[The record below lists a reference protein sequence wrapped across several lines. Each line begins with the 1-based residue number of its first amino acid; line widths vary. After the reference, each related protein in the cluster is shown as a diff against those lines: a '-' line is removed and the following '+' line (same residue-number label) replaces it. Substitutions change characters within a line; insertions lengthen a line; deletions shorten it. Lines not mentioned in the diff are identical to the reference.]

1 MEIHFGERPL
11 AQTEAAAAAL
21 RRLTALLLSQEQP
34 QAVVEEMLPRFAEW
48 ERALTATAPADARP
62 RVGDAEDDPE
72 RRIYLD
78 HAFDIG
84 TYNPCFPEYAF
95 DAIDPASATGRV
107 NFPVTFEGPPGL
119 VHGGFLGVFFDCVV
133 QQHSCAA
140 GVTGKTRSL
149 TITYRRP
156 TPLLTELNFSI
167 ARTTTEAGLESQA
180 LLRHGEE
187 VLCRA
192 TVTTVAATPERL
204 TGTRYGR
211 RRAPGAPTTE
221 RIPR

>member
-11 AQTEAAAAAL
+11 AQTGAAAAAL
-21 RRLTALLLSQEQP
+21 RRLTALLLAQEQP
-34 QAVVEEMLPRFAEW
+34 QPVVEEMLPRFAEW
-48 ERALTATAPADARP
+48 ERALTATAPADPRP
-62 RVGDAEDDPE
+62 RVGDAADDPE

-84 TYNPCFPEYAF
+84 AYNPSFPEYVF
-95 DAIDPASATGRV
+95 DAADPASATGRV
-107 NFPVTFEGPPGL
+107 SFPVTFEGPPGL

-156 TPLLTELNFSI
+156 TPLLTELNFAI
-167 ARTTTEAGLESQA
+167 ARTATAAGIESNAQ
-180 LLRHGEE
+180 LRRGDE

-192 TVTTVAATPERL
+192 TVATVAATPERL
-204 TGTRYGR
+204 TGTGYGR

-221 RIPR
+221 GIPR

>member
-1 MEIHFGERPL
+1 MEINFGERPL
-11 AQTEAAAAAL
+11 PQTGAAAAAL
-21 RRLTALLLSQEQP
+21 RRLTALLLAQEQQQP
-34 QAVVEEMLPRFAEW
+34 VVEEMLRSFPEW
-48 ERALTATAPADARP
+48 ERALAATAPADQRP
-62 RVGDAEDDPE
+62 RVGDSEHDPA
-72 RRIYLD
+72 RRVYLD
-78 HAFDIG
+78 HAFHIG
-84 TYNPCFPEYAF
+84 AYNPAFPEYVF
-95 DAIDPASATGRV
+95 DTVDPASATGRV
-107 NFPVTFEGPPGL
+107 TFPVNFEGPPGL

-156 TPLLTELNFSI
+156 TPLLTELGFAI
-167 ARTTTEAGLESQA
+167 ARTVTEAGIESTA

-192 TVTTVAATPERL
+192 VVATVAASPERL
-204 TGTRYGR
+204 TGTRFGR

-221 RIPR
+221 GILR